1 MSIWSLL
8 DECSSSMDERHVSQ
22 RRTTV
27 DLDIAIWVNQTVTI
41 TFHNWLSCDAFKHR
55 IDSNS
60 LPRNSTAVVDLGYG
74 RRKSSADGHLIVH
87 DILDAKIEYPD
98 NFQCQKKIGQNCWR
112 WYSRMVESNNYHI
125 CLLIEYLEMLPTYQ
139 PWTCIAIHFQQTG

>member
-60 LPRNSTAVVDLGYG
+60 LSRNSTAVVDFESFLMSSWWRLLPLWETLQCLAAAIQPNSAKAWSCPEDLYYSPTLGDWHGYSNRLSNG
-74 RRKSSADGHLIVH
+74 
-87 DILDAKIEYPD
+87 DAACLPNKTD
-98 NFQCQKKIGQNCWR
+98 RQRVR
-112 WYSRMVESNNYHI
+112 W
-125 CLLIEYLEMLPTYQ
+125 
-139 PWTCIAIHFQQTG
+139 